1 MKRLTDTH
9 RQLNIERDRLTAL
22 ASTPKSVEKHD
33 SSVVW
38 TLNLTCA
45 GIASMLHILVAVFSG
60 LYRYQMGLATFYKSR
75 ADALIY
81 EWYDEVGMPLAH
93 IADIFDPGLIDSA
106 GAKPPTEL
114 AMDMAR
120 DAMKLGNRS
129 GSR

>member
-1 MKRLTDTH
+1 MRL
-9 RQLNIERDRLTAL
+9 A
-22 ASTPKSVEKHD
+22 A
-33 SSVVW
+33 
-38 TLNLTCA
+38 
-45 GIASMLHILVAVFSG
+45 
-60 LYRYQMGLATFYKSR
+60 FYKSL

-81 EWYDEVGMPLAH
+81 EWYDEEGMPQAD
-93 IADIFDPGLIDSA
+93 IAGIFDPGRVDFA